1 MITLPLDFTQHN
13 QTLYL
18 ESTPSIFTEHGVGKH
33 SLQSVNKKSVVE
45 SINVTSG
52 GSGYQTKK
60 RTAPA
65 ASGVSTASDS
75 ITIANHDYNSGE
87 KVKYTCN
94 GTVASGLSVDTE
106 YYVTVVDKDSFKL
119 SSVGLSSDRE
129 FYYRTKQYVDITSV
143 GVGTH
148 IFNYPAITAT
158 LVGEVGISSIGNQT
172 FKADIEPIFRGQ
184 VTSVHLENSG
194 VGYGSS
200 EIINLDFQP
209 QVTIESGIDA
219 QLTPIVNNGRI
230 VNVIVQNSGSRYIS
244 VPDLDVNGDGVGAV
258 LVPVI
263 ENGSITSVTVVEPG
277 GGYNQS
283 STTIDV
289 INAGSVLDVPKFRAN
304 IQNWRV
310 NLFEKNLPYFAAD
323 DGSVIDSDN
332 QENLQYVHL
341 YAPRKLKKIHFQS
354 LNLVQLHLVSLI

>member
-1 MITLPLDFTQHN
+1 MRTPTLKIDGGNGQGATGFVNMKLIDHNPEFFADLDSAKVIIGTASTQSRIGFSTYHKFRN
-13 QTLYL
+13 AEQVIYRTSDQSGIAGIVTNSTYFVSTIDNVTVRLHPTQIDAISGINTVYL
-18 ESTPSIFTEHGVGKH
+18 TEHGVGKH

-94 GTVASGLSVDTE
+94 GTVASGLSADTE

-148 IFNYPAITAT
+148 IFNYPAITNY
-158 LVGEVGISSIGNQT
+158 SC
-172 FKADIEPIFRGQ
+172 
-184 VTSVHLENSG
+184 
-194 VGYGSS
+194 
-200 EIINLDFQP
+200 
-209 QVTIESGIDA
+209 
-219 QLTPIVNNGRI
+219 
-230 VNVIVQNSGSRYIS
+230 
-244 VPDLDVNGDGVGAV
+244 
-258 LVPVI
+258 
-263 ENGSITSVTVVEPG
+263 
-277 GGYNQS
+277 
-283 STTIDV
+283 
-289 INAGSVLDVPKFRAN
+289 
-304 IQNWRV
+304 W
-310 NLFEKNLPYFAAD
+310 
-323 DGSVIDSDN
+323 
-332 QENLQYVHL
+332 
-341 YAPRKLKKIHFQS
+341 
-354 LNLVQLHLVSLI
+354 